1 MEYEYM
7 VEMTGIKKR
16 FSGVQAL
23 GGVELKV
30 RPGEVHALMGENG
43 AGKSTLMKILGG
55 AYVLDEGKIRIEGQE
70 VRIKNPIESENCG
83 IAVIYQEQ
91 SLINSLSVADNILL
105 GRIPNRGG
113 WIDRKQ
119 QMEIAR
125 EALATVDA
133 DIELTQEVGMLS
145 VAQRQFVEIAK
156 AISMRAKIIVMDEPS
171 SVLTLSETR
180 HMFQMIHELKRQG
193 KSIIYI
199 SHRMEEIFEISD
211 RCTVLKDG
219 EYVGTVDTDKIDR
232 TGLIHMMTGREIAD
246 IYPPRGGVEIGQEV
260 LKVEHLCKKGVFE
273 DVSFSIK
280 AGEIVGMS
288 GLVGSGR
295 TEVCRAIMGIDR
307 LDSGDVLLNGEKL
320 KIKAPRDAIDA
331 GIMYIS
337 EDRKED
343 GMILDLPIETNIT
356 LTTIGRYAR
365 GGFINRK
372 KERQAIHEMTDML
385 SVKCAGIH
393 QNVRDLS
400 GGNQQKV
407 MLANGILVGAP
418 VIIID
423 EPTRGVDVGT
433 KSEIYK
439 IMKRIASEG
448 TAIVMISSELPEV
461 LGMSDRVIVMHNG
474 KLAAEID
481 CDEATEQ
488 NILMYATGGK

>member
-1 MEYEYM
+1 MEYNYM
-7 VEMTGIKKR
+7 VEMTNIKKR
-16 FSGVQAL
+16 FSGVKAL
-23 GGVELKV
+23 NGVALKV
-30 RPGEVHALMGENG
+30 FPGEVHALMGENG

-55 AYVLDEGKIRIEGQE
+55 AYVLDEGTIKIEGKKIS
-70 VRIKNPIESENCG
+70 IKNPIESAQAG

-91 SLINSLSVADNILL
+91 SLINSLSVADNIML
-105 GRIPNRGG
+105 GRIPSKGG
-113 WIDRKQ
+113 WIDSKKQ
-119 QMEIAR
+119 CEIAQ
-125 EALATVDA
+125 EALKTVEA
-133 DIELTQEVGMLS
+133 DIELTREVGTLS

-156 AISMRAKIIVMDEPS
+156 AVSMQAKIIVMDEPS

-180 HMFQMIHELKRQG
+180 HMFKLIRELKAQG

-232 TGLIHMMTGREIAD
+232 IGLIKMMTGREIAD
-246 IYPPRGGVEIGQEV
+246 IYPKRNGKGIASEVFRVER
-260 LKVEHLCKKGVFE
+260 LCKKNVFE
-273 DVSFSIK
+273 NVSFSVK

-307 LDSGDVLLNGEKL
+307 IDSGDILLNGEKL

-331 GIMYIS
+331 GLMYIS

-343 GMILDLPIETNIT
+343 GMVLELPIETNIT
-356 LTTIGRYAR
+356 LTTVGRYAKC
-365 GGFINRK
+365 GFIDKK
-372 KERQAIHEMTDML
+372 KERAAIQKMIDLL
-385 SVKCAGIH
+385 SVKCAGVH
-393 QNVRDLS
+393 QKVGDLS

-407 MLANGILVGAP
+407 MLANGILVGAT
-418 VIIID
+418 VMIID

-439 IMKRIASEG
+439 IIKRIAGEG
-448 TAIVMISSELPEV
+448 TAIIMISSELPEI
-461 LGMSDRVIVMHNG
+461 LGMSDRVLVMHRG
-474 KLAAEID
+474 SIAAEID
-481 CDEATEQ
+481 GDEATEE
-488 NILMYATGGK
+488 NILMYATGGN